1 MGQPSRLLKMRPRSP
16 LPLEPVRVGK
26 AARNSEG
33 DLVVDGLVEIGL
45 RAAATAPAAPPIAI
59 AWGTVIP
66 VLVILHA
73 KVGAA
78 AAAAVEHGERAVEAL
93 QHDLGRIAVLAVLAL
108 PLARLQLAFDVN
120 FGTLLQVLLGD
131 PAQPFVE
138 DHHGVPLCLFAPLSR
153 RLVAP
158 SLGGGNA
165 QVGDGT
171 AVLRT
176 ADLGILAEIANQDD
190 LVDGTGHETL
200 LLKRFFR
207 SAALVPTAQ
216 ACRPG
221 LAPRH
226 PLAGPSPRTGRTHAG
241 L

>member
-1 MGQPSRLLKMRPRSP
+1 MGLTAGTVSW
-16 LPLEPVRVGK
+16 VRVGQ
-26 AARNSEG
+26 AHGNSEG

-59 AWGTVIP
+59 AWSTVIP

-78 AAAAVEHGERAVEAL
+78 AAAVEHGERAVVAL

-153 RLVAP
+153 RLIAP
-158 SLGGGNA
+158 GLGGGDA
-165 QVGDGT
+165 QVGNGT

-176 ADLGILAEIANQDD
+176 ADLGILAEIANQND

-200 LLKRFFR
+200 LLKRSFR
-207 SAALVPTAQ
+207 SAALVPAAQ